1 MATETLA
8 TVEEQTQA
16 EGGGAEP
23 GLPPGPGW
31 GIWLETFALWTAPV
45 PLLRWCRRRY
55 GRAFTLQ
62 TAPWGFGVWLTEA
75 ADIKAIFTADPALV
89 HAGEG
94 NAVLGPVLGQRSV
107 LLVDDEEHMRRR
119 KLMLPMFHGDAIK
132 TYSELMTEVTRAE
145 LAGWRAGL
153 MRLHPR
159 MQSLTLEIILRAVL
173 GVERSRHAGELRAA
187 LRDLLQI
194 TPLRMLLWI
203 TPELDRFPPWKRY
216 REIQARADRLLFAE
230 IADRRADADI
240 AVRRDILS
248 LLVQAQYED
257 GVALDDGDIRDQ
269 LITLLLAGHE
279 TTATGLAWAFERL
292 MRHPQEMR
300 RAVRAADDHDDEHLE
315 NVAKE
320 ALRVR
325 PVIVDIARR
334 LTREATFAGRLLPAG
349 TVVFPSILS
358 VQESPDWGH
367 NPRVFDP
374 GRWVERPAPPYGW
387 IPFGGGTRRCLGAA
401 FAQMEMR
408 TVLGEVLRTVE
419 LRALTRR
426 GEPQRVRHI
435 TSVPAFGAA
444 ARVRRRND
452 VTPAA

>member
-1 MATETLA
+1 MATEALGL
-8 TVEEQTQA
+8 VEEQTRT
-16 EGGGAEP
+16 ERPGAEP

-62 TAPWGFGVWLTEA
+62 TAPWGFGVWLTQA
-75 ADIKAIFTADPALV
+75 ADIKEVFTADPALV

-107 LLVDDEEHMRRR
+107 LLVDDDEHMRRR

-132 TYSELMTEVTRAE
+132 TYSELMTDVARAE
-145 LAGWRAGL
+145 VAGWRPGV

-159 MQSLTLEIILRAVL
+159 MQALTLEIILRAVL
-173 GVERSRHAGELRAA
+173 GVEGSRQAGELRAA
-187 LRDLLQI
+187 LRDVLQI
-194 TPLRMLLWI
+194 TPLRMLLWLK
-203 TPELDRFPPWKRY
+203 PELDRFPPWKRY

-230 IADRRADADI
+230 ISDRRADPNVA
-240 AVRRDILS
+240 ARSDILS
-248 LLVQAQYED
+248 LLVQAQYQD
-257 GVALDDGDIRDQ
+257 GAALDDADIRDQ

-292 MRHPQEMR
+292 MRHPEEMR
-300 RAVRAADDHDDEHLE
+300 RAVRAADEHDDEHLE

-334 LTREATFAGRLLPAG
+334 LTREATFADRLLPAG
-349 TVVFPSILS
+349 TIVFPSILS
-358 VQESPDWGH
+358 AHESDEWG
-367 NPRVFDP
+367 PRPRAFDP
-374 GRWVERPAPPYGW
+374 GRWTRAPAPAYGW

-426 GEPQRVRHI
+426 GEPERVRHI

-444 ARVRRRND
+444 ARVRRRSD